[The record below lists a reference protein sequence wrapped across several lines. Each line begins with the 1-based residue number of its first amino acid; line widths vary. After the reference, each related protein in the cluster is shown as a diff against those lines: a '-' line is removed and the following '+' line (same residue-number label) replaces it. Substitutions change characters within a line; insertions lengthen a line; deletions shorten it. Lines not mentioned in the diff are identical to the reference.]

1 MVPHGEKESMQ
12 TVTEQEARAI
22 MKNHGWSYKERTP
35 HKSGIKYLYAK
46 KWHEG
51 TTIERYICPLS
62 RLAELTEAKL
72 VEKLAP
78 EQEPTEE
85 TSSENHEPQVSDTSG
100 PSTHTDE
107 L

>member
-1 MVPHGEKESMQ
+1 MQ

-62 RLAELTEAKL
+62 RLGELTEAKL

-78 EQEPTEE
+78 EAIEIPPEPTE
-85 TSSENHEPQVSDTSG
+85 NP
-100 PSTHTDE
+100 
-107 L
+107 